1 MNALTIESLGI
12 SKDDIAE
19 RVVDRVVD
27 QLLHNLDDTDED
39 GTPTGARSQFQD
51 QMRARI
57 KEKIDSAVDEVA
69 AKHILPNITA
79 YLESLVM
86 QETNA
91 WGEKKGAPVTFIE
104 YLTQRAEVFM
114 VEPVDHEGKSKRENT
129 WGSWSQKGTRVAW
142 MMDKHLQY
150 SIEHAMKAAL
160 ANANSQ
166 IAGGIAETVKLKL
179 NEVVAGLKVSASVG
193 K

>member
-1 MNALTIESLGI
+1 MNALTIESLGL
-12 SKDDIAE
+12 SKDDIAD

-39 GTPTGARSQFQD
+39 GNPTGARSQFQD
-51 QMRARI
+51 QMRERI
-57 KEKIDSAVDEVA
+57 KAKIDASVDEVA

-79 YLESLVM
+79 YLETLVM
-86 QETNA
+86 QETNS

-114 VEPVDHEGKSKRENT
+114 VEPVDHEGKSKRENSR
-129 WGSWSQKGTRVAW
+129 GSWTQKGTRVAY
-142 MMDKHLQY
+142 MMDRHLQY

-166 IAGGIAETVKLKL
+166 ISGGIVEVVKLKL
-179 NEVVAGLKVSASVG
+179 AEVVAGLKVQATIG